1 MEIERDIIRQFEGL
15 LPTYG
20 HTPSFLQKSGDYAP
34 HFPSVVAADKSDA
47 PIVGKPTLMPSGR

>member
-20 HTPSFLQKSGDYAP
+20 HTPSFLQKSGGYAP

-47 PIVGKPTLMPSGR
+47 PIVGKPTFMPSGR